1 VFKVNL
7 KSKRRPCVG
16 I

>member
-1 VFKVNL
+1 LFKVNL